1 MTVSQK
7 GVEYNQ
13 ATGRFIVSCKFASD
27 VTVITLLTTSFRI
40 SYPHSI
46 TFPCMTVS
54 QKGVEYNQATCGE
67 CESNSQGKLKCT
79 FIVSRK
85 FALDVTVIA
94 LLTMS
99 LRVLYLHSNRSG
111 RSAGTNAASYY
122 PPPDLNPRSRDTK
135 SQI

>member
-13 ATGRFIVSCKFASD
+13 ATGKFIVSRKFASD
-27 VTVITLLTTSFRI
+27 VTVIALLTTSFCV

-54 QKGVEYNQATCGE
+54 QKGVEYDQATCGE

-99 LRVLYLHSNRSG
+99 CTCIRIAAGVLQG
-111 RSAGTNAASYY
+111 RMQLATI